1 MLPESGVASLELAKA
16 AKFIAI
22 GLCMSIGGV
31 GSALGQGFIGGK
43 ACEAVGKK
51 PESVKS
57 IFNVM
62 GASLI
67 AVESTTIFCFIVCLL
82 LLLFS

>member
-1 MLPESGVASLELAKA
+1 MLPETGIAPGELAKA
-16 AKFIAI
+16 AKFIAM

-57 IFNVM
+57 VSGVM
-62 GASLI
+62 MISLV
-67 AVESTTIFCFIVCLL
+67 AAESTTVFCFVVTLI
-82 LLLFS
+82 LFVFG